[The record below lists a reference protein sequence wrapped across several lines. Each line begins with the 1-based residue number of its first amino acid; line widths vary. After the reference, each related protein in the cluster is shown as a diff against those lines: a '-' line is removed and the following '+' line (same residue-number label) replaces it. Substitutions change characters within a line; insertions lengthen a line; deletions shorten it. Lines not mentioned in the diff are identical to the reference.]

1 MKIRKIHPTI
11 FGLLSLSLI
20 LFLSLS
26 CNYVTQA
33 FTLVTPTPLPSATP
47 LPSSTPVST
56 PTPSPTPLTEGLYI
70 PDECRGPVSTLAP
83 RVSYASPTPVAED
96 KNPELTKKQQL
107 EVFTE
112 LTKSVSQEYLYPDFN
127 GVDWVGLVAKTREKI
142 KAGLTTSAYY
152 LEMENLVQALNDE
165 HSQFQSPS
173 EVTRVDEE
181 LSGHSDFVGIGVLI
195 ETLIEKKV
203 MTIVAVYPNSPAE
216 HAGLKAHDSLLTVDG
231 LPLVENG
238 ESNNWRVRGPQ
249 CSALVLTVQSPGGDV
264 RQVMLLRN
272 RITSSLKV
280 DARLVKTKDG
290 ARIGYIFLPSFF
302 DETIPP
308 QVLTALQQFGQ
319 LDGLILDN
327 RQNGGGASDLFE
339 PIIAFFAH
347 GNLGSYIT
355 RKESIPLEIRA
366 HPVHNSQEIP
376 LVVLVGENTVSYGE
390 IFSGILQDI
399 GRAKIV
405 GVTTLGNVEVL
416 ISKTFSDGSR
426 AWIAEERFDPPV
438 SHANWEKDG
447 IKPDVQAFADWNTFT
462 FDTDPAIIAALKLLG
477 HQ

>member
-302 DETIPP
+302 DETTPP
-308 QVLTALQQFGQ
+308 QVLTALQQ
-319 LDGLILDN
+319 
-327 RQNGGGASDLFE
+327 
-339 PIIAFFAH
+339 
-347 GNLGSYIT
+347 
-355 RKESIPLEIRA
+355 
-366 HPVHNSQEIP
+366 
-376 LVVLVGENTVSYGE
+376 
-390 IFSGILQDI
+390 
-399 GRAKIV
+399 
-405 GVTTLGNVEVL
+405 
-416 ISKTFSDGSR
+416 
-426 AWIAEERFDPPV
+426 
-438 SHANWEKDG
+438 
-447 IKPDVQAFADWNTFT
+447 
-462 FDTDPAIIAALKLLG
+462 
-477 HQ
+477 